1 LKIITILR
9 QIVVFL
15 PIQDTY
21 LYKLLEVYFKGMS
34 KLKQEINKE
43 KVLDALRKVQDD
55 GTDVVSRGIISSV
68 IVKGSSVGFAIE
80 VDINLA
86 REKENLRL
94 ECEKAVKSIA
104 GVDKVTAVL
113 TSASAGILSATLQTK
128 PEIHP
133 KHAVTVTTGKEIPGV
148 KNIILVASGKGGVGK
163 STVAVNLARSLAKS
177 GSKVG
182 IADVDIYG
190 PSVPKMMGLRG
201 KPEVDAKNFMIPK
214 IADNIK
220 TVSIGYLVDE
230 SSAIIWRSSMAL
242 KAMNQLLRGVSWGE
256 IDYLVID
263 MPPGTGDIQLSMAKN
278 FTVTGAV
285 LVSTPQDVALLDV
298 RKAANMFR
306 KVGVKIFGIVENMSY
321 FQDASGK
328 KNYIFGEGG
337 VKKFASDERIPFLGE
352 IPLKAEIREAGDA
365 GVELSDSSDID
376 AVAEN
381 LKKEMNGN

>member
-1 LKIITILR
+1 
-9 QIVVFL
+9 
-15 PIQDTY
+15 
-21 LYKLLEVYFKGMS
+21 MS

-43 KVLDALRKVQDD
+43 KVLEALKQVKDGDA
-55 GTDVVSRGIISSV
+55 DVVSNGIISSV
-68 IVKGSSVGFAIE
+68 IIKGSSVGFAIE
-80 VDINLA
+80 VDINMA
-86 REKENLRL
+86 REKEALRL
-94 ECEKAVKSIA
+94 ECEKAVRSIK

-113 TSASAGILSATLQTK
+113 TSATAGILSSTLQTK
-128 PEIHP
+128 PEINP
-133 KHAVTVTTGKEIPGV
+133 KHTVAVATGKEIPGV

-163 STVAVNLARSLAKS
+163 STVAVNLARSLAKA
-177 GSKVG
+177 GNKVG

-190 PSVPKMMGLRG
+190 PSVPKMMGLKG
-201 KPEVDAKNFMIPK
+201 KPEVDEKNHMIPK
-214 IADNIK
+214 IADGVK
-220 TVSIGYLVDE
+220 SVSIGYLVDE

-242 KAMNQLLRGVSWGE
+242 KAMNQLLRGVAWGE

-321 FQDASGK
+321 FQDDSGR

-352 IPLKAEIREAGDA
+352 IPLLQDIREAGDA
-365 GVELSDSSDID
+365 GRELSDSSIMNSIVD
-376 AVAEN
+376 N
-381 LKKEMNGN
+381 LKKEMEKNNG